1 MAFFPPSPPPKVFA
15 FSPLSSN
22 VLLEHFNVKSLS
34 CLISIPQSQK
44 NSLTVIKHYFKGC
57 LLLCSARTGRREDR
71 EGWE

>member
-1 MAFFPPSPPPKVFA
+1 MAFFPPSPPPQGLCL
-15 FSPLSSN
+15 LSFIKQ
-22 VLLEHFNVKSLS
+22 LLEHFNVKSLS